1 MEKLMTRITKSA
13 LNKAMAPAVMA
24 ALVLAGCGGAD
35 EPATLSADDKA
46 RKTTSTPTSPGAPAK
61 ISHAIVGTP
70 VIGQPLQVD
79 LSFESMSGVVPM
91 IVDFRINDST
101 AMIFPD
107 QQVRSATITPDSGSL
122 LATQQVTIIPQREGR
137 LYLNVSIAVESDTG
151 MSSTVMAIPIQV
163 GEGPRA
169 FTENGRLSTDANGN
183 AIRVLPASRD

>member
-1 MEKLMTRITKSA
+1 MDKMMKRTSNSA
-13 LNKAMAPAVMA
+13 LQKAIAPAVIA
-24 ALVLAGCGGAD
+24 VLILAGCGGTD
-35 EPATLSADDKA
+35 EPAALSADDKA
-46 RKTTSTPTSPGAPAK
+46 QKSASTPTSPGAPAK
-61 ISHAIVGTP
+61 ISHSIVGTP
-70 VIGQPLQVD
+70 VIGQPLQID

-101 AMIFPD
+101 ALIFPD

-122 LATQQVTIIPQREGR
+122 LATQQVTVIPQREGR